1 MIIQEEKGGNSN
13 FYKNYLKDIKS
24 EHLKENTLTAVEST
38 LRNQRLNST
47 DKLHKVKMIFEKE
60 KGKKKTDSELIETI
74 KSKMKVLQEI

>member
-1 MIIQEEKGGNSN
+1 MA
-13 FYKNYLKDIKS
+13 
-24 EHLKENTLTAVEST
+24 AVEST

-74 KSKMKVLQEI
+74 KSKMKVLQEIVR